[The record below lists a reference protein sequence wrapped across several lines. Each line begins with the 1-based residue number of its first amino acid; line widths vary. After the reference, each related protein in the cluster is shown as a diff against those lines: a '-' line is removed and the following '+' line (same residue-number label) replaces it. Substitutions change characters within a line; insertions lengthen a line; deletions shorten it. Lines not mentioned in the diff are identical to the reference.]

1 MGGTVITRRGNLV
14 VDVEN
19 FTKRHLQRPLVV
31 VVVGGGWCWGWLE
44 SQAQAH
50 CKTGLIR
57 QLSLSPCSI
66 RCPPGSRKSTSQPL
80 GDTTPPQEVTPV
92 TPAKQGAP
100 GRARSLQSQAL
111 HGGVRLE
118 ELAAWRLGGEGG
130 SRRRVQMPTWG
141 GRTLQDPHP
150 MY

>member
-80 GDTTPPQEVTPV
+80 GDTTPPPGGYPSHTSKAGSPWQSSFPPKPSLARGRPAGGAGCMEAGGGGGKQEESSD
-92 TPAKQGAP
+92 AHL
-100 GRARSLQSQAL
+100 GR
-111 HGGVRLE
+111 
-118 ELAAWRLGGEGG
+118 
-130 SRRRVQMPTWG
+130 
-141 GRTLQDPHP
+141 
-150 MY
+150 